1 VGAGADLIEL
11 VLDRGFE
18 EHLAPIHR
26 RHPHR
31 DLDRHAHERGREM
44 LDRDLHA
51 DRILAGIGVLDDEL
65 AAGVFDV
72 EDHGRGAVGARVLAH
87 ETDGAFT
94 ADGDAVDPGR
104 PGPKA
109 WLHLFCSSGPYNRK
123 IWQSAR

>member
-1 VGAGADLIEL
+1 SLERLGLVDDEPGVGAGADVIEL

-18 EHLAPIHR
+18 EDLASIHR

-31 DLDRHAHERGREM
+31 DLDRHAH
-44 LDRDLHA
+44 
-51 DRILAGIGVLDDEL
+51 RILAGIGVLDDEF
-65 AAGVFDV
+65 AAGMFDV
-72 EDHGRGAVGARVLAH
+72 EDHGRRPVGARVFAH
-87 ETDGAFT
+87 ETDGALT